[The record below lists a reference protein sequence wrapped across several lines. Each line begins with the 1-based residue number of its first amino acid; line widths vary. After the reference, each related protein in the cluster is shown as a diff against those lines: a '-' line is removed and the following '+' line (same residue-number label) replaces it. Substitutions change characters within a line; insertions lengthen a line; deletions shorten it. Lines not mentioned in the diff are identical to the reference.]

1 MFNDLDW
8 GNTQHLKFNTQHST
22 LNIPLKVQL
31 LLYQFADSFYSFA
44 LALDVFMNIIAHG
57 IDVVEEIG
65 KGRLIMFGL
74 RSFLLANGFTTS

>member
-1 MFNDLDW
+1 MYKR
-8 GNTQHLKFNTQHST
+8 Q
-22 LNIPLKVQL
+22 

-65 KGRLIMFGL
+65 KGSLNHVRLADVYKRQGL
-74 RSFLLANGFTTS
+74 IWMLMPADRRGRM